1 VRGPVRATE
10 FVCGAVTSPGIV
22 DRGVTGEP
30 QRVAAAN
37 PVDAA
42 ALGSN
47 PQLVYAN
54 EAYKGYGLVTAG
66 TRLDV
71 TYRAVH
77 DVRLPQSGVFTLRR
91 FHVESGAP
99 VVHDDGGPI
108 PLPAPSPPG
117 TIPPLPPVGGLDPIA

>member
-1 VRGPVRATE
+1 
-10 FVCGAVTSPGIV
+10 
-22 DRGVTGEP
+22 
-30 QRVAAAN
+30 
-37 PVDAA
+37 VDAA

-54 EAYKGYGLVTAG
+54 QAYKGYGLVTVG
-66 TRLDV
+66 TGLGV

-77 DVRLPQSGVFTLRR
+77 DARQPQSGVFTLRR

-117 TIPPLPPVGGLDPIA
+117 TIPPLPQVPGQESVA